1 MIGEQQSRTPP
12 KDLATTALVITVV
25 PAVVTAMGLWGVA
38 IEGNSVPVDLL
49 AGLSLWIGTVGL
61 VAALSV
67 RWLLGRYTLQV
78 RERALAARALADGR
92 VNAPIEGLEGE
103 GELAEL
109 SRALAFLQQRVV
121 ALQSASVTET
131 AEKDAKVIAMPARE
145 APVLVAVQRS
155 REVLGDVLSEAE
167 HVNAAVRET
176 AQALT
181 DQVKRVIVDAEAAR
195 EASNQGSIAVSGLA
209 AAVDQIAS
217 AVREISAQAGESTTL
232 VRNASEA
239 GQSASRH
246 VDHLSQTVK
255 RIGSVVTSI
264 RAIAEQTN
272 LLALN
277 ATIEAARAG
286 DAGRGF
292 AVVASEV
299 KALAT
304 ETAKATVE
312 ITALVSGIQDVTA
325 AAAAATRGITEQLGA
340 VDEASRVIAAAV
352 SEQEASTN
360 EIARSSA
367 NAARHSLAA
376 HEHFQAIE
384 GAILAAGAAASQ
396 LDGVTNRFTSAT
408 GRMQSEMDRMLA
420 SLGAAAREVGSKAA

>member
-1 MIGEQQSRTPP
+1 MQDQP
-12 KDLATTALVITVV
+12 KPEVPARDLATAALVVTVLPTV
-25 PAVVTAMGLWGVA
+25 LIVIGLWGVA
-38 IEGNSVPVDLL
+38 LRLGAVPTELL
-49 AGLSLWIGTVGL
+49 AGLSLWIGTVGM
-61 VAALSV
+61 VAALSA
-67 RWLLGRYTLQV
+67 RWLFGRYTRQV
-78 RERALAARALADGR
+78 GERADAARALADGR
-92 VNAPIEGLEGE
+92 LNVALGSTEGD

-109 SRALAFLQQRVV
+109 SRALAFVQQRLS
-121 ALQSASVTET
+121 ALQTAPEQSPAAPAATE
-131 AEKDAKVIAMPARE
+131 EGP
-145 APVLVAVQRS
+145 APVVVAVQRS
-155 REVLGDVLSEAE
+155 REVLGDVLAEADL
-167 HVNAAVRET
+167 VNAAVRDT
-176 AQALT
+176 ALALT
-181 DQVKRVIVDAEAAR
+181 DQVKRVIGDAELAR

-217 AVREISAQAGESTTL
+217 AVRQINTQASESAAL
-232 VRNASEA
+232 VRQASEA
-239 GQSASRH
+239 GQSASEH
-246 VDHLSQTVK
+246 VDKLSQTVK

-292 AVVASEV
+292 AVVAAEV
-299 KALAT
+299 KSLAT
-304 ETAKATVE
+304 ETAKATAE
-312 ITALVSGIQDVTA
+312 ITALVTGIQDVTVA
-325 AAAAATRGITEQLGA
+325 AATATRGITQQLGA

-384 GAILAAGAAASQ
+384 KAILAAGAAASQ
-396 LDGVTNRFTSAT
+396 LDGVTHRFSKAS
-408 GRMQSEMDRMLA
+408 GRMQTEMDRMLGT
-420 SLGAAAREVGSKAA
+420 LGEAARDAA

>member
-1 MIGEQQSRTPP
+1 MQDQP
-12 KDLATTALVITVV
+12 KTEVPARDLATAALVVTVLPTV
-25 PAVVTAMGLWGVA
+25 LIVIGLWGVA
-38 IEGNSVPVDLL
+38 LRLGAVPTELL
-49 AGLSLWIGTVGL
+49 AGLSLWIGTVGM
-61 VAALSV
+61 VAALSA
-67 RWLLGRYTLQV
+67 RWLFGRYTRQV
-78 RERALAARALADGR
+78 GERADAARALADGR
-92 VNAPIEGLEGE
+92 LNVALGSTQGD

-109 SRALAFLQQRVV
+109 SRALAFVQQRLSS
-121 ALQSASVTET
+121 LQTAPEQSPAST
-131 AEKDAKVIAMPARE
+131 
-145 APVLVAVQRS
+145 APVEADEGSAPVVVAVQRS
-155 REVLGDVLSEAE
+155 REVLGDVLAEADL
-167 HVNAAVRET
+167 VNAAVRDT
-176 AQALT
+176 ALALT
-181 DQVKRVIVDAEAAR
+181 DQVKRVIGDAELAR

-217 AVREISAQAGESTTL
+217 AVRQINTQASESAAL
-232 VRNASEA
+232 VRQASEA
-239 GQSASRH
+239 GQSASEH
-246 VDHLSQTVK
+246 VDKLSQTVK

-292 AVVASEV
+292 AVVAAEV
-299 KALAT
+299 KSLAT
-304 ETAKATVE
+304 ETAKATAE
-312 ITALVSGIQDVTA
+312 ITALVTGIQDVTVA
-325 AAAAATRGITEQLGA
+325 AATATRGITQQLGA

-384 GAILAAGAAASQ
+384 KAILAAGAAASQ
-396 LDGVTNRFTSAT
+396 LDGVTHRFSKASS
-408 GRMQSEMDRMLA
+408 RMQTEMDRMLGT
-420 SLGAAAREVGSKAA
+420 LGEAARDAA

>member
-1 MIGEQQSRTPP
+1 MQDQP
-12 KDLATTALVITVV
+12 KPEVPARDLATAALVVTVLPTV
-25 PAVVTAMGLWGVA
+25 LIVIGLWGVA
-38 IEGNSVPVDLL
+38 LRLGAVPTELL
-49 AGLSLWIGTVGL
+49 AGLSLWIGTVGM
-61 VAALSV
+61 VAALSA
-67 RWLLGRYTLQV
+67 RWLFGRYTRQV
-78 RERALAARALADGR
+78 ADRADAARALADGR
-92 VNAPIEGLEGE
+92 LNVALGSTEGD

-109 SRALAFLQQRVV
+109 SRALAFVQQRLS
-121 ALQSASVTET
+121 ALQTVPEHP
-131 AEKDAKVIAMPARE
+131 PALT
-145 APVLVAVQRS
+145 APVEADEGPAPVVIAVQRS
-155 REVLGDVLSEAE
+155 REVLGDVLAEADL
-167 HVNAAVRET
+167 VNAAVRDT
-176 AQALT
+176 ALALT
-181 DQVKRVIVDAEAAR
+181 DQVKRVIGDAELAR

-217 AVREISAQAGESTTL
+217 AVRQINTQASESAAL
-232 VRNASEA
+232 VRQASEA
-239 GQSASRH
+239 GQSASEH
-246 VDHLSQTVK
+246 VDKLSQTVK

-292 AVVASEV
+292 AVVAAEV
-299 KALAT
+299 KSLAT
-304 ETAKATVE
+304 ETAKATAE
-312 ITALVSGIQDVTA
+312 ITALVTGIQDVTVA
-325 AAAAATRGITEQLGA
+325 AATATRGITQQLGA

-384 GAILAAGAAASQ
+384 KAILAAGAAASQ
-396 LDGVTNRFTSAT
+396 LDGVTHRFSKAS
-408 GRMQSEMDRMLA
+408 GRMQTEMDRMLGT
-420 SLGAAAREVGSKAA
+420 LGEAARDAA